1 MTSHRLSQLNCIIRS
16 AFLSFPEIVIAIV
29 AVGGVLLIVFISI
42 LLCTLCRRRRK
53 RRLLKSRSIHSP
65 PSIAE
70 LGVHEH
76 KKYQQGHGVRGRYSA
91 MDYEEEYLMPSCV
104 GNNSDVRNANNS
116 DSHYENV
123 ADIGV
128 SNRSLQTNG
137 NATQETAVS
146 DGDSQD
152 EYLDMGSSDQR
163 EVVYENTD
171 F

>member
-1 MTSHRLSQLNCIIRS
+1 
-16 AFLSFPEIVIAIV
+16 
-29 AVGGVLLIVFISI
+29 
-42 LLCTLCRRRRK
+42 
-53 RRLLKSRSIHSP
+53 
-65 PSIAE
+65 
-70 LGVHEH
+70 
-76 KKYQQGHGVRGRYSA
+76 

-104 GNNSDVRNANNS
+104 ANNSDVRNANNS